1 MSNKISFS
9 WQCTQSGLSVYPNP
23 ARDVINLDY
32 SSNSNKEVQP
42 KQIVLYNERSDVV
55 QTISNVNTLSAN
67 ASNSS
72 KTQLDVSSLPRGTYY
87 LYVMPREGSNEKADV
102 KRILFQ

>member
-32 SSNSNKEVQP
+32 SSNSNKEIQP
-42 KQIVLYNERSDVV
+42 KQIILYNERSDVV
-55 QTISNVNTLSAN
+55 RTISNNKTITAN
-67 ASNSS
+67 ASGS
-72 KTQLDVSSLPRGTYY
+72 KTQVDVSSLPRGTYY
-87 LYVMPREGSNEKADV
+87 LYVMPNAGSNEKADV
-102 KRILFQ
+102 KRILLQ